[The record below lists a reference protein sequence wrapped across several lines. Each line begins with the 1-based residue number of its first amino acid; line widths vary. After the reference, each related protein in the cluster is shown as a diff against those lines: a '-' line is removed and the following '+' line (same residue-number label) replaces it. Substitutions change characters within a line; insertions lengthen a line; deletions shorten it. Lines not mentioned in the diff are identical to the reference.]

1 MQGCACHPR
10 QEAACMIG
18 GLGDLWDWGEHLEGV
33 PWRESIIVGS
43 FVVTHGSRGPHG
55 GGLL

>member
-1 MQGCACHPR
+1 
-10 QEAACMIG
+10 MIG

-33 PWRESIIVGS
+33 PWEQYRKSIIVGS
-43 FVVTHGSRGPHG
+43 FVVTHGGRGPHG